1 MTYRNGFSLQ
11 IDSDLEEIDIREAFT
26 IFDNVSLSAELNCET
41 LRTCMRAGWE
51 WTGDEDRA
59 ETCHDEHGREALRG
73 GMRLP
78 G

>member
-26 IFDNVSLSAELNCET
+26 IFDNVSFSAELNCET

-59 ETCHDEHGREALRG
+59 ETCHDEHWRENV
-73 GMRLP
+73 
-78 G
+78 